1 MREIRVEL
9 DKKAPDRSY
18 PIFIERGLLD
28 KVGGRMRRLGLKGV
42 CALVTNPAVGAL
54 YSERV
59 LNSLRKAGFSPIV
72 VTVPDGEKYKTLKE
86 VSRIYDRLLEEKLE
100 RDSSIIALGGGV
112 TGDMAGFA
120 AATFLRGVPYIQI
133 PTTLLAQVDSSVGG
147 KTGVNHPLGKN
158 LIGAFYQPK
167 AVFIDPDVLKTLERR
182 EKNAGLGEVVKYGI
196 IRDKKF
202 FSHLED
208 KREKLLNQIAGPEI
222 LEKKKGDE
230 IIRAIERSCEI
241 KAEIVSR
248 DEKERGLRSIL
259 NFGHTFG
266 HAVEALTNYTGFKH
280 GEAVS
285 IGMVMAAGLSFKL
298 GMAREGVVKR
308 IENLLSAL
316 GLPTRAPLLKPSD
329 FIETMRLDKKVKAG
343 RVRFVLIKDIG
354 SAVLEEVSEEKLRDF
369 LRGKAG
375 ANCLRPD
382 SP

>member
-1 MREIRVEL
+1 M
-9 DKKAPDRSY
+9 
-18 PIFIERGLLD
+18 
-28 KVGGRMRRLGLKGV
+28 
-42 CALVTNPAVGAL
+42 
-54 YSERV
+54 
-59 LNSLRKAGFSPIV
+59 
-72 VTVPDGEKYKTLKE
+72 
-86 VSRIYDRLLEEKLE
+86 
-100 RDSSIIALGGGV
+100 
-112 TGDMAGFA
+112 
-120 AATFLRGVPYIQI
+120 
-133 PTTLLAQVDSSVGG
+133 
-147 KTGVNHPLGKN
+147 
-158 LIGAFYQPK
+158 
-167 AVFIDPDVLKTLERR
+167 
-182 EKNAGLGEVVKYGI
+182 
-196 IRDKKF
+196 
-202 FSHLED
+202 
-208 KREKLLNQIAGPEI
+208 NQIASPEI